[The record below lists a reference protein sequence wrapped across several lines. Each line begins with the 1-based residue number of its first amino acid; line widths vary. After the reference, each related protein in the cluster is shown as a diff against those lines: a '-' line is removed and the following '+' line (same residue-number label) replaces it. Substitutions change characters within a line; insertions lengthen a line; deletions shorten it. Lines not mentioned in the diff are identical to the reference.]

1 MKEASDT
8 RKVAGIADAAVQART
23 GKTWKEWFAHLDQAQ
38 ARQLDHKG
46 IVAILSKQHGVGG
59 WWQQMVAVTYEQAR
73 GLREKHQKPEGY
85 QISSS
90 KTIDAPVAKLFAAWH
105 DPKARA
111 RWLKESKLV
120 IRRATENKS
129 LRITW
134 VDGKTSLDVNF
145 YPKGDGKSQVT
156 VQHSKLADAKQ
167 AEKMKAYWG
176 EQLDRLKALI
186 GAS

>member
-23 GKTWKEWFAHLDQAQ
+23 GKTWKEWFALLDQAG

-46 IVAILSKQHGVGG
+46 IVAILSKQHGMGG
-59 WWQQMVAVTYEQAR
+59 WWQQMVAVAYEQAR

-85 QISSS
+85 QISGS
-90 KTIDAPVAKLFAAWH
+90 KTVDAPVAKLFAAWH

-111 RWLKESKLV
+111 RWLKEAKLV
-120 IRRATENKS
+120 IRKATEIKS

-134 VDGKTSLDVNF
+134 VDGKTSLDVNI
-145 YPKGDGKSQVT
+145 YPKGGGKCQVA
-156 VQHSKLADAKQ
+156 VQHSKLPDAQQ
-167 AEKMKAYWG
+167 AEMMKAYWG
-176 EQLDRLKALI
+176 EQLDRLETFLQ
-186 GAS
+186 AS